1 MIKSLKSKD
10 LSSQIIQEIVLYI
23 QEQSIGIGTKFPPQN
38 VISKM
43 MGVSMVSLREAFTRL
58 ESKGII
64 EQRHGVGTFL
74 VKDPTEIEHKFD
86 LSLSVTDMIEQTG
99 KIPGLKEFSIGFE
112 VPPSE
117 INDLIQTKNE
127 VLCLRRVRTADGIP
141 FSYSVA
147 FILNKS
153 LDLSMKNFKD
163 YNFSLYKYLQETKD
177 IFIKNCEGVLKI
189 CKAEDDICEK
199 LEIPL
204 GSHLLQLN
212 QQHYSVDGE
221 LILVSIDLLTEQF
234 NISMN
239 RYEIGI
245 I

>member
-10 LSSQIIQEIVLYI
+10 LSSQIIQEIVQYI
-23 QEQSIGIGTKFPPQN
+23 QEQSIEIGTKLPPQN

-43 MGVSMVSLREAFTRL
+43 MGVSMVSLREAFTIL

-64 EQRHGVGTFL
+64 EQRHGIGTFL
-74 VKDPTEIEHKFD
+74 VKDPTEVEQKFD
-86 LSLSVTDMIEQTG
+86 LSLSVTEMIQQTG
-99 KIPGLKEFSIGFE
+99 KVPGLKEFSIGLE
-112 VPPSE
+112 VPPAE
-117 INDLIQTKNE
+117 IKNLIKTKGE
-127 VLCLRRVRTADGIP
+127 VLCLRRVRTADGVP
-141 FSYSVA
+141 FSYSIA

-153 LDLSMKNFKD
+153 LDLNLENFKD
-163 YNFSLYKYLQETKD
+163 YDFSLYKFLQETKD
-177 IFIKNCEGVLKI
+177 IFIKNCEGVIQI
-189 CKAEDDICEK
+189 CKPEDEICQK
-199 LEIPL
+199 LELPL

-221 LILVSIDLLTEQF
+221 LILVSIDLLTENF